1 MKNTG
6 LSKLVV
12 SDRGLLDR
20 LKNQTEDRRRS
31 FGPESLLLLL
41 DGSSSMQG
49 TPWEQVDKAVRV
61 LARASDSALCRL
73 GVAIFSE
80 SADVFSS
87 FKSDFR
93 AVAAVIP
100 QYPPGGMTAMRGGL
114 ELACKL
120 SWPSPRR
127 RVVLL
132 SDGMPTDG
140 DPSSAAR
147 ALSEAGIVV
156 DTVGCGDADR
166 RVLANIAEICGG
178 RFVMCDNLS
187 QLPGM
192 FLKLESG
199 VRGLL
204 SS

>member
-1 MKNTG
+1 MKNAG

-41 DGSSSMQG
+41 DGSSSMRG
-49 TPWEQVDKAVRV
+49 TPWEQVDKAVHV

-93 AVAAVIP
+93 AVAATIP
-100 QYPPGGMTAMRGGL
+100 QYPPGGMTAMRSGL

-120 SWPSPRR
+120 SWPTPAAVWCCCLMGCPPTAIHHLRR
-127 RVVLL
+127 RRCQ
-132 SDGMPTDG
+132 SRESWSIRWGAGTPTDTYW
-140 DPSSAAR
+140 R
-147 ALSEAGIVV
+147 
-156 DTVGCGDADR
+156 T
-166 RVLANIAEICGG
+166 
-178 RFVMCDNLS
+178 
-187 QLPGM
+187 
-192 FLKLESG
+192 
-199 VRGLL
+199 
-204 SS
+204 